1 MRLVIGITGASGAIY
16 AKRLLEVLKAKNVEV
31 DLVITPTGE
40 YTLKYELGVTSEE
53 LCTLATECWDNSDT
67 AADIASGSQLRDG
80 MVIVPCTM
88 NVVAKMAHGISDT
101 LLLRSFDVMLKENR
115 RILIV
120 PRETPLNENHLE
132 NLLRLKRMG
141 VIVLPPMATFYHLPE
156 SIMDLVD
163 FIVARILDQFEIPHR
178 LVERWEKRRRE
189 ERIYYSYSAQENKC
203 ICLDTD

>member
-16 AKRLLEVLKAKNVEV
+16 AKRLLEVLKAKKVEV
-31 DLVITPTGE
+31 DLVITPAGD
-40 YTLKYELGVTSEE
+40 YTIKYELGVTSEE
-53 LCTLATECWDNSDT
+53 LCTLATVCWDNSDT

-88 NVVAKMAHGISDT
+88 DVVAKMAHGISDT

-163 FIVARILDQFEIPHR
+163 FIVARILDQFEIPHK

-189 ERIYYSYSAQENKC
+189 ERIYYS
-203 ICLDTD
+203 

>member
-31 DLVITPTGE
+31 DLVITPAGE
-40 YTLKYELGVTSEE
+40 YTIKYELGVTSEE

-88 NVVAKMAHGISDT
+88 DVVAKMAHGISDS

-141 VIVLPPMATFYHLPE
+141 VIVLPPMATFYLLPE

-178 LVERWEKRRRE
+178 LVARWEKRRRE
-189 ERIYYSYSAQENKC
+189 ERIYYS
-203 ICLDTD
+203 

>member
-16 AKRLLEVLKAKNVEV
+16 AKRLLEVLKAKKVEV
-31 DLVITPTGE
+31 DLVITPAGD
-40 YTLKYELGVTSEE
+40 YTIKYELGVTSEE
-53 LCTLATECWDNSDT
+53 LCTLATECWDNLDT

-88 NVVAKMAHGISDT
+88 DIVAKMAHGISDT

-189 ERIYYSYSAQENKC
+189 ERIY
-203 ICLDTD
+203 

>member
-16 AKRLLEVLKAKNVEV
+16 AKRLLEVLNAKNVEV
-31 DLVITPTGE
+31 DLVITPAGE
-40 YTLKYELGVTSEE
+40 YTIKHELGVTSEE
-53 LCTLATECWDNSDT
+53 LGTLATACWDNSDT

-141 VIVLPPMATFYHLPE
+141 VIVLPPMATFYLLPE

-163 FIVARILDQFEIPHR
+163 FIVARILDQFDIPHR
-178 LVERWEKRRRE
+178 LVASWKKPRE
-189 ERIYYSYSAQENKC
+189 GKIR
-203 ICLDTD
+203 

>member
-16 AKRLLEVLKAKNVEV
+16 AKRLLEVLKAKKVEV
-31 DLVITPTGE
+31 DLVITPAGD
-40 YTLKYELGVTSEE
+40 YTIKYELGVTSEE

-80 MVIVPCTM
+80 MVIIPCTM
-88 NVVAKMAHGISDT
+88 DVVAKMAHGISDT

-141 VIVLPPMATFYHLPE
+141 VIILPPMDTFYHLPE

-163 FIVARILDQFEIPHR
+163 FIVARILDQFEIPHK

-189 ERIYYSYSAQENKC
+189 ERIY
-203 ICLDTD
+203 

>member
-16 AKRLLEVLKAKNVEV
+16 AKRLLEVLKAKKVEV
-31 DLVITPTGE
+31 DLVITPAGE
-40 YTLKYELGVTSEE
+40 YTIKYELGVTSEE

-88 NVVAKMAHGISDT
+88 DVVAKMAHGISDT

-189 ERIYYSYSAQENKC
+189 ERIYYS
-203 ICLDTD
+203 

>member
-16 AKRLLEVLKAKNVEV
+16 AKRLLEVLKAKKVEV
-31 DLVITPTGE
+31 DLVITPAGD
-40 YTLKYELGVTSEE
+40 YTIKYELGVTSEE

-88 NVVAKMAHGISDT
+88 DVVAKMAHGISDT

-141 VIVLPPMATFYHLPE
+141 VIVLPPMATFYLLPE

-189 ERIYYSYSAQENKC
+189 ERIY
-203 ICLDTD
+203 

>member
-16 AKRLLEVLKAKNVEV
+16 AKRLLEVLKAEKVEV
-31 DLVITPTGE
+31 DLVITPAGD
-40 YTLKYELGVTSEE
+40 YTIKYELGVTSEE

-88 NVVAKMAHGISDT
+88 DVVAKMAHGISDT

-163 FIVARILDQFEIPHR
+163 FIVARILDQFEIPHK

-189 ERIYYSYSAQENKC
+189 ERIY
-203 ICLDTD
+203 

>member
-16 AKRLLEVLKAKNVEV
+16 AKRLLEVLKAKKVEV
-31 DLVITPTGE
+31 DLVITPAGD
-40 YTLKYELGVTSEE
+40 YTIKYELGVTSEE

-88 NVVAKMAHGISDT
+88 DVVAKMAHGISDT

-178 LVERWEKRRRE
+178 LVARWEKRRRE
-189 ERIYYSYSAQENKC
+189 ERIY
-203 ICLDTD
+203 

>member
-16 AKRLLEVLKAKNVEV
+16 AKRLLEVLKAKDVEV
-31 DLVITPTGE
+31 DLVITPAGE
-40 YTLKYELGVTSEE
+40 YTIKYELGVTSEE

-88 NVVAKMAHGISDT
+88 DVVAKMAHGISDT

-163 FIVARILDQFEIPHR
+163 FIVARILDQFDIQHR
-178 LVERWEKRRRE
+178 LVERWKKPKMRGTHLLVLFCTR
-189 ERIYYSYSAQENKC
+189 K
-203 ICLDTD
+203 

>member
-16 AKRLLEVLKAKNVEV
+16 AKRLLEVLKAKKVEV
-31 DLVITPTGE
+31 DLVITPAGD
-40 YTLKYELGVTSEE
+40 YTIKYELGVTSEE

-88 NVVAKMAHGISDT
+88 DVVAKMAHGISDT

-141 VIVLPPMATFYHLPE
+141 VIVLPPMATFYLLPE

-189 ERIYYSYSAQENKC
+189 EPSY
-203 ICLDTD
+203 

>member
-40 YTLKYELGVTSEE
+40 YTIKYELGVTSEE

-88 NVVAKMAHGISDT
+88 DVVAKMAHGISDT

-189 ERIYYSYSAQENKC
+189 ERIY
-203 ICLDTD
+203 

>member
-16 AKRLLEVLKAKNVEV
+16 AKRLLEVLKAKKVEV
-31 DLVITPTGE
+31 DLVITPAGE
-40 YTLKYELGVTSEE
+40 YTIKYELGVTSEE

-88 NVVAKMAHGISDT
+88 DVVAKMAHGISDT

-189 ERIYYSYSAQENKC
+189 EPSY
-203 ICLDTD
+203 